1 MNELIE
7 SDMSL
12 RIILKDIAEKY
23 NRYFVKKEITYVY
36 RDKSNKRHE
45 VLIKAQP
52 QSFMHLCGIQCY
64 GDGRGFPLAKYNSD
78 SSKGAIKFYEDCLE
92 GKIRLNDIFYKKIQ
106 AVQLKLNALIT
117 MDLLFEKGVC
127 ICPSGNFKRLT
138 FDKALRTLKIILV
151 ITLINTSSTGL
162 IPNSA
167 IDLRKSNSMT
177 FSETYRVT
185 SISIKDLIDDS
196 IEEKE
201 FGLPPKKR
209 QKRKKVLNYLF
220 I

>member
-7 SDMSL
+7 SDTSL
-12 RIILKDIAEKY
+12 RIMLKDTAEKY

-45 VLIKAQP
+45 LLIKAQP
-52 QSFMHLCGIQCY
+52 QNFMHLCGIQCY
-64 GDGRGFPLAKYNSD
+64 GDGRGFPLGEYNSD

-92 GKIRLNDIFYKKIQ
+92 GKIRLNEIFYKKFQ

-127 ICPSGNFKRLT
+127 ICPSGNFERLT
-138 FDKALRTLKIILV
+138 FDKALRTQKIILA
-151 ITLINTSSTGL
+151 ITLKNTSSTGL

-167 IDLRKSNSMT
+167 IDLRKSKSNSKS
-177 FSETYRVT
+177 FLETYRVT
-185 SISIKDLIDDS
+185 SISIKDLIDNS

-201 FGLPPKKR
+201 FGLPPKK
-209 QKRKKVLNYLF
+209 KKKKKKAN
-220 I
+220 